1 MSPGKRQRV
10 ENPSD
15 PQSWRKKAQT
25 KKKPKK
31 NTDDE
36 CGEQHG
42 IDEEALLGGMY
53 SGLPQGSH
61 YEQVDTHGL
70 DLSIKQIETSKDQI
84 EQPELA
90 KDPRK
95 IIPSLGHSIIING
108 KSGCGKSTLLAN
120 YVTGPAFFGKS
131 EKKPNGWFDK
141 IFLFSPTAGGDDVQ
155 QALGI
160 PKKHVYT
167 NLDEA
172 PELLEIILRT
182 QKEKLDG
189 GGKAHKVEQY
199 LVIFDDVIGDSK
211 FMGTKEFMKTFYM
224 VRHCNC
230 TTIICSQ
237 HYKKVPKVCR
247 LQAGFIHFFA
257 GSQAEVDQIVE
268 DFAPSRYTKNEFRAM
283 VADATREDHSFLTVC
298 MKVGEKD
305 RFRRGLTDF
314 IRLERLGDD
323 EGDGSRDDKNE
334 EKKDKDKEKEG
345 HQQGGGQSKHK
356 DPPGPG
362 GGAGSFSGD
371 TTNEFQQNLKN
382 LTEFFLRRHNERKNE
397 QAGRQSRQR
406 LY

>member
-1 MSPGKRQRV
+1 MCDATGKRQRV

-15 PQSWRKKAQT
+15 PQSWRKKKAQT
-25 KKKPKK
+25 KKSWKGGI
-31 NTDDE
+31 TDDQ
-36 CGEQHG
+36 GED
-42 IDEEALLGGMY
+42 IDGGMH

-61 YEQVDTHGL
+61 YEQVDTHGF

-120 YVTGPAFFGKS
+120 YVTGAAFFGKS

-211 FMGTKEFMKTFYM
+211 FMNTKEFMKTFYM

-314 IRLERLGDD
+314 IRLERLENGED
-323 EGDGSRDDKNE
+323 DDKNKE
-334 EKKDKDKEKEG
+334 EKKDKEKEG
-345 HQQGGGQSKHK
+345 QQQGGGGGQPKRK

-371 TTNEFQQNLKN
+371 TANEFQQNLKN